1 MQYDDD
7 VSEPNQ
13 LPPDAVLFQAL
24 TGFMVSRSLSAV
36 AELGVADALR
46 DRSLTGS
53 ELAQAVGANGRFL
66 RRVMRLLVSVGIFAE
81 PAPGAYALTPVSELL
96 RSDHPNSL
104 RDLTAMLTSESHWRA
119 WGELTEAVR
128 TGSSGSSLAFGTD
141 AFTWFQRRENKA
153 QWDLFNAAMTSFSA
167 ATSMAVVQSYDFSRF
182 RHIIDIGGG
191 RGFFLR
197 TVLSK
202 ATQASGTLFD
212 LPGVFEGGGIDT
224 LGGRIACVGGDFFTS
239 VPEGG
244 DCYVLKH
251 IVHDWDDERCHTFL
265 GNIARIM
272 DPAGTVIVVDM
283 VMPDGPEPAFAKV
296 ADINMLAFTEGG
308 CERTEREFAAL
319 FESAGL
325 QLKAI
330 HTTPIVSVVEAVK
343 RREDA
348 GGQRAR

>member
-1 MQYDDD
+1 M
-7 VSEPNQ
+7 SEPNQ
-13 LPPDAVLFQAL
+13 PPDAVIFQAI

-36 AELGVADALR
+36 AELGVADRLR
-46 DRSLTGS
+46 DRPLTSS
-53 ELAQAVGANGRFL
+53 ELARAVGANEGFL
-66 RRVMRLLVSVGIFAE
+66 RRVMRLLVSVEIFAE
-81 PAPGAYALTPVSELL
+81 PAPGTYALTPYSELL
-96 RSDHPNSL
+96 RSDHPTSL

-119 WGELTEAVR
+119 WGELTEAIR
-128 TGSSGSSLAFGTD
+128 TGSSGSCLAFGTD
-141 AFTWFQRRENKA
+141 AFSWFQRKENKA
-153 QWDLFNAAMTSFSA
+153 QWDLFNAAMTSYSA
-167 ATSMAVVQSYDFSRF
+167 ATSMAVVERYDFSRF

-224 LGGRIACVGGDFFTS
+224 LGGRIVCAGGDFFTA

-251 IVHDWDDERCHTFL
+251 IVHDWDDDRCRTFL
-265 GNIARIM
+265 GNIARVM

-330 HTTPIVSVVEAVK
+330 HQTPIVGVVEAVK
-343 RREDA
+343 RR
-348 GGQRAR
+348 

>member
-13 LPPDAVLFQAL
+13 PPPDAVVFQAI
-24 TGFMVSRSLSAV
+24 TGFMVSRCLSSV
-36 AELGVADALR
+36 AELGVADQLR
-46 DRSLTGS
+46 ERPLTS
-53 ELAQAVGANGRFL
+53 AELARAVGANDSFL
-66 RRVMRLLVSVGIFAE
+66 RRVMRLLVSVDIFAE
-81 PAPGAYALTPVSELL
+81 PAPDTYALTPFSELL
-96 RSDHPNSL
+96 RSDHPASL

-119 WGELTEAVR
+119 WGELTEAIR
-128 TGSSGSSLAFGTD
+128 TGKSGSCLAFGTD
-141 AFTWFQRRENKA
+141 AFSWFQRKENKA
-153 QWDLFNAAMTSFSA
+153 QWDLFNAAMTSYSA
-167 ATSMAVVQSYDFSRF
+167 ATSMAVVERYDFSRF

-202 ATQASGTLFD
+202 ATGASGTLFD

-224 LGGRIACVGGDFFTS
+224 LDGRIACVGGDFFTS

-251 IVHDWDDERCHTFL
+251 IVHDWDDERCRTFL
-265 GNIARIM
+265 GNIARVM

-308 CERTEREFAAL
+308 CERTERQFAAL
-319 FESAGL
+319 FDSAGL
-325 QLKAI
+325 QLKAV
-330 HTTPIVSVVEAVK
+330 HPTPLVGVVEAVK
-343 RREDA
+343 RR
-348 GGQRAR
+348 